1 MAKEIKFNIKLNID
15 GKEQIGM
22 VTTDVTKLRRAMEE
36 SKTSAQK
43 FRDNILSI
51 NQAVTALQNV
61 SGAIGGLRDTM
72 AGLTSTY
79 NAVEQANTQLTTVMR
94 QRMNATDDDIKKVT
108 DLIGAQSKLGVIGG
122 TVQKAGAQQIA
133 TFLKEKGTLEQLV
146 PAMNDLLAQ
155 HRGLNASQEDARS
168 VANLMGKAMTGQ
180 TSALRRVGITFDE
193 AQEKVMKYGTEQQ
206 RAAMLAEIITN
217 NVEHM
222 NAKLGE
228 TDAGKLKQ
236 AEMRFA
242 GIKVQLG
249 ELVSKVLPYVS
260 LAAQTLTIASSVVTL
275 GKSIQ
280 GVMVVMGNL
289 NLATK
294 AVAVASAGA
303 RTAMAGLS
311 AVVRVAQSAFTG
323 ATVGATTLKMAFRGL
338 LISTGVGAAIA
349 LLSVGVDALVTHL
362 TAGKAAADDLS
373 AAEAESQ
380 AAHQQEAQQIN
391 NATSAVAMHISKLKE
406 FKGSKAEEK
415 KLVEEMN
422 NTYGSAMGYYS
433 TVAQWYTA
441 LTGNSKA
448 YCNQMINEIRIRNL
462 ATQAADLQQ
471 QQHNIRYDDGKLRK
485 YSKKRETRQVAT
497 GQIDAGD
504 GKVLPTYSNVE
515 VKGTSDLEKANAK
528 LSSLHKKEQ
537 VITGQMN
544 ALTRQNSGTTYK
556 QYAGYSATQPQVT
569 PAPAKTGGKVTG
581 GKSGDTTTEKEF
593 LEGSLDWY
601 EQKMQALRK
610 QMYASNDEATAAGL
624 QAQYEDLEAKSKAMK
639 IRIGLEEPETQE
651 VKTYMEQLQGKLAAA
666 QKELDNATT
675 IEARVAASAKVDE
688 IQAEID
694 TATKGEVSIKAA
706 VEPTYIQKGSVA
718 DKRQSYQNAQSNAS
732 QVQQDFEIGIIGEAE
747 AKRQIDEI
755 NASIQALGDGM
766 KPIKL
771 DVDTKDMKALKS
783 LFNVDLSNFD
793 SVAGALSNIKGI
805 ADPTTKG
812 LAGVGTACSSLGSA
826 MQQLGTDS
834 AGAKAGMVMAAIGQ
848 IALSF
853 AQALASCHSWIEWL
867 AFGISGAATM
877 ISLISTVNGFAT
889 GGIVGGNSTTGDK
902 IPIRVNSGEM
912 ILTKAQQARL
922 FAIANGQMTPNIN
935 MSKTP
940 TIHVEPSFQTP
951 ESEKDSVIKFVLR
964 GDTATAQISNHS
976 RMMQKIG
983 KHTQIAL

>member
-1 MAKEIKFNIKLNID
+1 MAKEIKFNIRLNID

-79 NAVEQANTQLTTVMR
+79 NAVQQANTQLTTVMR

-155 HRGLNASQEDARS
+155 QRGLNASQEDARS

-217 NVEHM
+217 NVGHM

-349 LLSVGVDALVTHL
+349 LLSVGVEALVTHL

-471 QQHNIRYDDGKLRK
+471 QQHNIRYDDNGKLRK

-504 GKVLPTYSNVE
+504 GKVLSTYSNVE

-537 VITGQMN
+537 AITGQMN
-544 ALTRQNSGTTYK
+544 ALTRQNSGTAYK
-556 QYAGYSATQPQVT
+556 QYAGYSATQPQAT
-569 PAPAKTGGKVTG
+569 PSPAKTGGKAAG
-581 GKSGDTTTEKEF
+581 GKSSGATTEKEA

-666 QKELDNATT
+666 QKELGNATT
-675 IEARVAASAKVDE
+675 IEARVAANAKVDE

-706 VEPTYIQKGSVA
+706 VEPSYIQKGSVA
-718 DKRQSYQNAQSNAS
+718 DKRQSYQNAQSSAS
-732 QVQQDFEIGIIGEAE
+732 QVQQDFEIGIIGEEE

-951 ESEKDSVIKFVLR
+951 ESEKDGVIKFVLR
-964 GDTATAQISNHS
+964 GDTRPRKSPTIHA
-976 RMMQKIG
+976 
-983 KHTQIAL
+983 

>member
-1 MAKEIKFNIKLNID
+1 MAKEIKFNIRLNID

-79 NAVEQANTQLTTVMR
+79 NAVQQANTQLTTVMR

-155 HRGLNASQEDARS
+155 QRGLNASQEDARS

-217 NVEHM
+217 NVGHM

-349 LLSVGVDALVTHL
+349 LLSVGVEALVTHL

-471 QQHNIRYDDGKLRK
+471 QQHNIRYDDNGKLRK

-504 GKVLPTYSNVE
+504 GKVLSTYSNVE

-537 VITGQMN
+537 AITGQMN
-544 ALTRQNSGTTYK
+544 ALTRQNSGTAYK
-556 QYAGYSATQPQVT
+556 QYAGYSATQPQAT
-569 PAPAKTGGKVTG
+569 PSPAKTGGKAAG
-581 GKSGDTTTEKEF
+581 GKSSGATTEKEA

-706 VEPTYIQKGSVA
+706 VEPSYIQKGSVA
-718 DKRQSYQNAQSNAS
+718 DKRQSYQNAQSSAS
-732 QVQQDFEIGIIGEAE
+732 QVQQDFEIGIIGEEE

-922 FAIANGQMTPNIN
+922 FAIANGNYLPKAQEVKPRVGSVESISTAV
-935 MSKTP
+935 
-940 TIHVEPSFQTP
+940 HVTVGG
-951 ESEKDSVIKFVLR
+951 KLR
-964 GDTATAQISNHS
+964 GNDMELMASNTK
-976 RMMQKIG
+976 RLGEKIG
-983 KHTQIAL
+983 KRY